1 MEVEETGVVEVG
13 GYSKFSAKAEV
24 LNSSNS
30 RTSEGTGDTDERE
43 AEAGTFSG
51 LSEGA
56 AAASSGAENSSISDP
71 LSAASSVNLEGQ
83 VRAL

>member
-1 MEVEETGVVEVG
+1 MEVEETGVVDVG
-13 GYSKFSAKAEV
+13 GYSKFSAKAEE

-30 RTSEGTGDTDERE
+30 RTSEGTGERDGRE
-43 AEAGTFSG
+43 TEAGTLRG

-56 AAASSGAENSSISDP
+56 AAASSGAENSSISEP
-71 LSAASSVNLEGQ
+71 LSAAASVYLEGQ